1 MCINYFINTC
11 HLFTLYDSCVTISMH
26 KVHHC
31 TCIST
36 SLYPPS
42 QFVRTNFSTSF
53 CCSVLHISYIFS
65 IYCYSVAAVITV
77 CAVSVCVSSHQPSFL
92 IQHLI
97 CSTPTSKSLHSTVPL
112 VRPLTG
118 QYYGIAKYVYMTGTL
133 YEYQYTSHFL
143 QGLKL
148 SFLKLGR
155 VYHNLH
161 GINVI

>member
-92 IQHLI
+92 IQHLV
-97 CSTPTSKSLHSTVPL
+97 CSTPTSKSLHSPVPL
-112 VRPLTG
+112 VRPLYWSVLWNRQVRTYD
-118 QYYGIAKYVYMTGTL
+118 QYCTSTSTL
-133 YEYQYTSHFL
+133 VTFC
-143 QGLKL
+143 K
-148 SFLKLGR
+148 
-155 VYHNLH
+155 V
-161 GINVI
+161 